1 MEQFP
6 LYLVVKLLL
15 FVFFFTCCIAC
26 LSQAIYVYQKAAI
39 LSMLPEEE
47 VTQLGENVAELF
59 RCVFFFFLESAFY
72 LYTIL
77 V

>member
-15 FVFFFTCCIAC
+15 FFFVFFTCCIAC

-59 RCVFFFFLESAFY
+59 RYVFFF
-72 LYTIL
+72 
-77 V
+77 